1 MSNPMAAIDFISRVL
16 RGPAHS
22 LRRWWQSRSTPAG
35 RYIVNGS
42 DLAGGRYLAEHTG
55 LSGLV
60 RDSRAESARLVS
72 FLMLP
77 GADFPRILH
86 AKRGGP
92 PFLRNEVCL
101 QSESLPD
108 ERSSAIRRIVLARG
122 SSRASKYRGG
132 DSRQPLFR
140 TIALRLPRLRPP
152 TCWFHPPARLLL
164 LLERFARTGWGALRL
179 LWRGV
184 AVYAG
189 FRVRV

>member
-1 MSNPMAAIDFISRVL
+1 MSNTVAAIDFVSRVL

-22 LRRWWQSRSTPAG
+22 LRRWWQSRSTRPGVTLQTGAIWPEG
-35 RYIVNGS
+35 
-42 DLAGGRYLAEHTG
+42 YLAEHTG
-55 LSGLV
+55 LSGLF
-60 RDSRAESARLVS
+60 RYSRAESARLVS